1 MSQIYK
7 YSDKSIDIKND
18 GKQYNNSWQAFR
30 STSKSTQTYRKKTY
44 RLREFS
50 VPWASVC
57 MLYRGNGECQLI
69 EGVS

>member
-30 STSKSTQTYRKKTY
+30 STSESTQTYRKKTY
-44 RLREFS
+44 RL
-50 VPWASVC
+50 
-57 MLYRGNGECQLI
+57 
-69 EGVS
+69 

>member
-1 MSQIYK
+1 MTNQLTLKMMGNNTITFGK
-7 YSDKSIDIKND
+7 HSDQLVRVLRPT
-18 GKQYNNSWQAFR
+18 G
-30 STSKSTQTYRKKTY
+30 KKTY

-57 MLYRGNGECQLI
+57 MLYRRKGECQLT

>member
-18 GKQYNNSWQAFR
+18 GKQYNNFWQAFR
-30 STSKSTQTYRKKTY
+30 STSESNQTYRKKTY

-57 MLYRGNGECQLI
+57 MLYRRKGECQLT